1 LESCNPRIISF
12 HSSRRDHRRS
22 LVIRGVSRNWDGETH
37 ALGFRLATPEVKLSA
52 IKARHLRALLP
63 GRMELGNVYRRD
75 AMRRSGDARKQSQTS
90 VAFYCPERCE
100 RVVLPYSRDQPRR
113 SELFHSDST
122 TNRPSTGSVH
132 ESSPWCSWR
141 LMPKSFRRRPGP
153 GGSVK
158 RSAQSATSCLV
169 AQQIETKLV
178 LRDRITAVWFELWG
192 DGYQGR
198 AERFDFGPH
207 VLQSRQLRICSR
219 VTICIGRNLLRP
231 APL

>member
-1 LESCNPRIISF
+1 MGRRNSRTRFSPR
-12 HSSRRDHRRS
+12 HSRSKAQRDKSAASPGASAGPNGARECVPARQLQSR
-22 LVIRGVSRNWDGETH
+22 
-37 ALGFRLATPEVKLSA
+37 
-52 IKARHLRALLP
+52 
-63 GRMELGNVYRRD
+63 
-75 AMRRSGDARKQSQTS
+75 DARKQSQTS

-100 RVVLPYSRDQPRR
+100 RVVLPCSRDQPRR
-113 SELFHSDST
+113 SELFHSDRRRIARARVASM
-122 TNRPSTGSVH
+122 NRRHGVPGDR
-132 ESSPWCSWR
+132 CR
-141 LMPKSFRRRPGP
+141 NLFRRRPGP

-158 RSAQSATSCLV
+158 RSAQSATSSLV

-178 LRDRITAVWFELWG
+178 LRDHITAVWFELWG

-207 VLQSRQLRICSR
+207 MLQRRQLRICSR